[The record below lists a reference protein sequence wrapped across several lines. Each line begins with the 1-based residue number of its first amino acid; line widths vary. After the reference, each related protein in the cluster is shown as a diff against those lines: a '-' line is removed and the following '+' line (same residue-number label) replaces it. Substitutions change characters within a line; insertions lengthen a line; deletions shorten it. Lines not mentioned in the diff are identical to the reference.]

1 MQIKY
6 VSIPYEWVLLETLVP
21 EVEDGGLYMLESR
34 GPGNIIIRESDS
46 MPTNDDFAGTL
57 LDKYAYKIALY
68 KNNGAKIYARLERS
82 SLSSA
87 INVASIAEEE

>member
-6 VSIPYEWVLLETLVP
+6 VSVPYEWVLLEDLIP
-21 EVEDGGLYMLESR
+21 EVEDGGLYMIESR

-46 MPTNDDFAGTL
+46 MPAKDDYGGAL

-68 KNNGAKIYARLERS
+68 KNNDANLYVRLERS

-87 INVASIAEEE
+87 INVTSIAEEE